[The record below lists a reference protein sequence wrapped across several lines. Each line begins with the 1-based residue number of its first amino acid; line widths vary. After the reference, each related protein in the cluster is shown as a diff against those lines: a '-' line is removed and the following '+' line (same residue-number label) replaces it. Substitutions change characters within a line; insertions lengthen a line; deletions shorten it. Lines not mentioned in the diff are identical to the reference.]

1 MKEGA
6 GPGVIRDLPGQGVI
20 VEGFTHDP
28 SDIGQLDQLGER
40 APNRKTGKGLPLTL
54 AGLLMKR
61 PDSIVTKRESPQREV
76 CLGRWFG

>member
-6 GPGVIRDLPGQGVI
+6 GPRVIRDLPGQGVI

-40 APNRKTGKGLPLTL
+40 APNRKTGEGLPLTL
-54 AGLLMKR
+54 AGLN
-61 PDSIVTKRESPQREV
+61 PFPVVTNTSR
-76 CLGRWFG
+76 